1 METTH
6 PVKSQHLQQA
16 VGLSGHEL
24 LVLER
29 LSEREHKIEQF
40 KMTKTLNN

>member
-6 PVKSQHLQQA
+6 PVESQHLQQA

-29 LSEREHKIEQF
+29 LSEREHKIEHL
-40 KMTKTLNN
+40 K